1 MIIYVQSDIG
11 FEEVD
16 TSVLRPQKGK
26 PSDGQDRE
34 RIAEWLFKRERRKNN
49 SVVAAVGRDE
59 VRHVRSHFGV
69 NKAVEQF
76 VRMSKEGESMRIALN
91 TEGINNKKNPSVA
104 MLQMS
109 ASVKGREYAV
119 VFQLRSEKPRNPD
132 APSQVF

>member
-1 MIIYVQSDIG
+1 MPKNRRQKDNEKFRSWVAGLYGASMSVAPQCGEDADKRERLPLSFTTEPRHTMIIYVQSDIS

-59 VRHVRSHFGV
+59 VCHVRSHFGV
-69 NKAVEQF
+69 NKAD
-76 VRMSKEGESMRIALN
+76 L
-91 TEGINNKKNPSVA
+91 
-104 MLQMS
+104 
-109 ASVKGREYAV
+109 
-119 VFQLRSEKPRNPD
+119 
-132 APSQVF
+132 